1 MMRTSKEVSAMARS
15 RRVAPAQSARVN
27 RPRPMKANGSR
38 TGTFRQSVAR
48 MERSEIAASPN
59 CAALPAFR
67 FAPCGYV
74 SWRRLGGFDAIVVHF
89 GEQPIGRLEQL
100 FALRRLRARRVGH
113 DFFQR
118 A

>member
-38 TGTFRQSVAR
+38 TGTFRQPVAR
-48 MERSEIAASPN
+48 MEGSEIRARPRPIAPSSPHSASLH
-59 CAALPAFR
+59 A
-67 FAPCGYV
+67 GYV

-100 FALRRLRARRVGH
+100 FALSRLRARRVG
-113 DFFQR
+113 
-118 A
+118 